1 LWPRGLGIW
10 FLGFVPRPRG
20 RTAID
25 NKPEVPEP
33 PNGGLVA
40 FDRGDME
47 ANGTT
52 TQAPAALYLR
62 KSNLDDQAGDNR
74 SIADQRHDPL
84 HLAERDA
91 RHNPRL
97 DAYDHWEASK
107 SVCSGRTIDV

>member
-1 LWPRGLGIW
+1 MFGGTPPRA
-10 FLGFVPRPRG
+10 RDHRQ
-20 RTAID
+20 TSSSS
-25 NKPEVPEP
+25 EP